1 MSKGLV
7 FIHQAPSALL
17 AHIEWTISGVCG
29 APITISWQ
37 VLPAPKHGHR
47 ALVLWEGPVGSGAV
61 LATSF
66 MNLKQLSFEVIQQ
79 DSLDDS
85 GYRWSY
91 TPTLGMF
98 SSTTDQAGNI
108 LVSENQLRFIVDSCG
123 SNGLKLQAELRKVL
137 GQAFDDELESYREL
151 FDGSESNNSVVT
163 AEAERVS
170 YSQNVRPL

>member
-7 FIHQAPSALL
+7 FIHQAPVALL
-17 AHIEWTISGVCG
+17 SHIEWTISGVCE
-29 APITISWQ
+29 APITISWHA
-37 VLPAPKHGHR
+37 LSEPKQGYR
-47 ALVLWEGPVGSGAV
+47 ALVHWEGPEGSGAV

-66 MNLKQLSFEVIQQ
+66 MNLKQLAFEVIEQ
-79 DSLDDS
+79 DSPETP

-91 TPTLGMF
+91 TPALGMF
-98 SSTTDQAGNI
+98 SSATDEAGNI
-108 LVSENQLRFIVDSCG
+108 LVSENQLRFIVDGCG

-170 YSQNVRPL
+170 YGQNVRPL

>member
-17 AHIEWTISGVCG
+17 SHVEWTISGVCES
-29 APITISWQ
+29 PISMSWHG
-37 VLPAPKHGHR
+37 LPAPRQGYR
-47 ALVLWEGPVGSGAV
+47 TLASWEGPEGSGAV

-66 MNLKQLSFEVIQQ
+66 MSLKQLTFEVIQQ
-79 DSLDDS
+79 DSISES

-98 SSTTDQAGNI
+98 SSATDAAGNI
-108 LVSENQLRFIVDSCG
+108 LVSENQLRSIVDTCG

-151 FDGSESNNSVVT
+151 FDGSESNDSVVT
-163 AEAERVS
+163 AETKRVG

>member
-7 FIHQAPSALL
+7 FIHQAPSSLL
-17 AHIEWTISGVCG
+17 AHIEWTISGVCQ
-29 APITISWQ
+29 APITNSWQ
-37 VLPAPKHGHR
+37 ALPAPDKGYR
-47 ALVLWEGPVGSGAV
+47 SLAQWEGPEGSGAV
-61 LATSF
+61 LATAF
-66 MNLKQLSFEVIQQ
+66 MNLKQLCFEVIEQ
-79 DSLDDS
+79 DSPDVA

-98 SSTTDQAGNI
+98 SSATDEAGNI

>member
-7 FIHQAPSALL
+7 FIHQAPIALL

-29 APITISWQ
+29 APTTISWHA
-37 VLPAPKHGHR
+37 LPDPMMGYR
-47 ALVLWEGPVGSGAV
+47 ALVQWEAPAGAGSV

-79 DSLDDS
+79 DSPDVA

-91 TPTLGMF
+91 TTTLGMF
-98 SSTTDQAGNI
+98 SSSTDEAGNI
-108 LVSENQLRFIVDSCG
+108 LVSENQLRHIVDSCG

-151 FDGSESNNSVVT
+151 FDGSESNNSVMT
-163 AEAERVS
+163 AESERVS
-170 YSQNVRPL
+170 YSQIVRPL

>member
-17 AHIEWTISGVCG
+17 THIEWTISGVCE

-37 VLPAPKHGHR
+37 VLPAPMHGYR
-47 ALVLWEGPVGSGAV
+47 AVAEWEGPDGSGAV
-61 LATSF
+61 LATAF
-66 MNLKQLSFEVIQQ
+66 MNLKQISFEVIQQ
-79 DSLDDS
+79 DSIDVS

-98 SSTTDQAGNI
+98 SSATDEAGNI
-108 LVSENQLRFIVDSCG
+108 LVSENQLRHIVDSCG

-163 AEAERVS
+163 SEAERVG

>member
-17 AHIEWTISGVCG
+17 THIEWTISGVCG
-29 APITISWQ
+29 APLTIGWN
-37 VLPAPKHGHR
+37 VLPAPIHGYR
-47 ALVLWEGPVGSGAV
+47 ALVPWEGPEGSGAV

-66 MNLKQLSFEVIQQ
+66 MNLKQLTFEVIQQ
-79 DSLDDS
+79 DSLDVS
-85 GYRWSY
+85 GYRWSF
-91 TPTLGMF
+91 TPALGMF
-98 SSTTDQAGNI
+98 SSATDEAGNI
-108 LVSENQLRFIVDSCG
+108 LVSENQLRFIVDSFG

-137 GQAFDDELESYREL
+137 GQAFDDELESFREL

-163 AEAERVS
+163 SETERVS

>member
-17 AHIEWTISGVCG
+17 SHVEWTISGISG
-29 APITISWQ
+29 TPTTIDW
-37 VLPAPKHGHR
+37 LPLPEGIPGFRGFAQ
-47 ALVLWEGPVGSGAV
+47 WEGPADSGAV

-79 DSLDDS
+79 DSLELS

-98 SSTTDQAGNI
+98 SSATDEAGNI
-108 LVSENQLRFIVDSCG
+108 LVSENQLRFIIDSCG
-123 SNGLKLQAELRKVL
+123 SNGLKLQAELRRIL
-137 GQAFDDELESYREL
+137 GQTHDDALESYREL
-151 FDGSESNNSVVT
+151 FDGAESNNSVVST
-163 AEAERVS
+163 EAKRVS
-170 YSQNVRPL
+170 YGQNVRPL

>member
-29 APITISWQ
+29 APITISWHA
-37 VLPAPKHGHR
+37 LPAPGYR
-47 ALVLWEGPVGSGAV
+47 ALAVWEAPAGAGAV

-66 MNLKQLSFEVIQQ
+66 MNLKQISFEVIQQ
-79 DSLDDS
+79 DSPDVA

-98 SSTTDQAGNI
+98 SSATDEAGNI
-108 LVSENQLRFIVDSCG
+108 LVSENQLRYIVDSCG

-163 AEAERVS
+163 AETERVS

>member
-1 MSKGLV
+1 MKGY
-7 FIHQAPSALL
+7 
-17 AHIEWTISGVCG
+17 
-29 APITISWQ
+29 
-37 VLPAPKHGHR
+37 R
-47 ALVLWEGPVGSGAV
+47 ALALWDASEGAGAV

-79 DSLDDS
+79 DSLDVA

-91 TPTLGMF
+91 TPNLGMF
-98 SSTTDQAGNI
+98 SSATDEAGNI

-123 SNGLKLQAELRKVL
+123 SNGLKLQAEIRKAL

>member
-7 FIHQAPSALL
+7 FIHQAPASLL
-17 AHIEWTISGVCG
+17 SHIEWTISGICG
-29 APITISWQ
+29 APITIRWHS
-37 VLPAPKHGHR
+37 LPAPERGYR
-47 ALVLWEGPVGSGAV
+47 ALAHWEGPEGSGAV

-66 MNLKQLSFEVIQQ
+66 MNLKQLIFEVTEQ
-79 DSLDDS
+79 DSLNES

-91 TPTLGMF
+91 TPALGMF
-98 SSTTDQAGNI
+98 SSATDQAGNI

-151 FDGSESNNSVVT
+151 FDGSEST
-163 AEAERVS
+163 VS
-170 YSQNVRPL
+170 TNRNLMA

>member
-1 MSKGLV
+1 LP
-7 FIHQAPSALL
+7 APSA
-17 AHIEWTISGVCG
+17 GY
-29 APITISWQ
+29 
-37 VLPAPKHGHR
+37 R
-47 ALVLWEGPVGSGAV
+47 ALALWEAQAGAGAV

-79 DSLDDS
+79 DSTDVA

-91 TPTLGMF
+91 TPNLGMF
-98 SSTTDQAGNI
+98 SSATDEAGNI
-108 LVSENQLRFIVDSCG
+108 LVSENQLRFIVDRCG
-123 SNGLKLQAELRKVL
+123 SNGMKLQAELRKVL

>member
-7 FIHQAPSALL
+7 FIHQAPKALL
-17 AHIEWTISGVCG
+17 SHVEWTISGICG
-29 APITISWQ
+29 LPISMSWHA
-37 VLPAPKHGHR
+37 LPEPKQGYR
-47 ALVLWEGPVGSGAV
+47 ALASWEGPEGSGAV

-66 MNLKQLSFEVIQQ
+66 MSLKQLTFEVIQQ
-79 DSLDDS
+79 DSLAEP

-91 TPTLGMF
+91 TPNLGMF
-98 SSTTDQAGNI
+98 SSATDAAGNI

-123 SNGLKLQAELRKVL
+123 SNGLKLQAELRRVL

-163 AEAERVS
+163 AESERVG
-170 YSQNVRPL
+170 YGKNVRPL

>member
-17 AHIEWTISGVCG
+17 AHIEWTISGVCS

-37 VLPAPKHGHR
+37 ALPTPMNGYR
-47 ALVLWEGPVGSGAV
+47 SLVSWEGPEGSGAV

-66 MNLKQLSFEVIQQ
+66 MNLKQISFEVIHQ
-79 DSLDDS
+79 DSIDVS

-98 SSTTDQAGNI
+98 SSATDEAGNV
-108 LVSENQLRFIVDSCG
+108 LVNENQLRFIVDSCG

-151 FDGSESNNSVVT
+151 FNGSESNNSIVT
-163 AEAERVS
+163 PEAERVGN
-170 YSQNVRPL
+170 SQNFRPL

>member
-1 MSKGLV
+1 
-7 FIHQAPSALL
+7 
-17 AHIEWTISGVCG
+17 
-29 APITISWQ
+29 
-37 VLPAPKHGHR
+37 LPAPGKGYR
-47 ALVLWEGPVGSGAV
+47 ALAHWEAAAGAGSV

-66 MNLKQLSFEVIQQ
+66 MNLKQLAFEVIEQ
-79 DSLDDS
+79 DSPETP

-98 SSTTDQAGNI
+98 SSSTDEAGNI
-108 LVSENQLRFIVDSCG
+108 LVSENQLRSIVESCG
-123 SNGLKLQAELRKVL
+123 SNGLKLQAELRRVL